1 MKKIYSLLLVPISV
15 FSFTQF
21 NVNSEELKSNNV
33 LISLNQN
40 KLRNNLVLS
49 TDSSDDKNV
58 DIFLS
63 GIGDNPQIDKTLQED
78 LISIKIKSNQFE
90 DYDDF
95 QSLSLPS
102 VGIRTLI
109 LSIKSSC
116 VISS

>member
-21 NVNSEELKSNNV
+21 NVNSEELKSKNV

-40 KLRNNLVLS
+40 KLKNNLVLR

-63 GIGDNPQIDKTLQED
+63 GIGDNPQIDKTIQED
-78 LISIKIKSNQFE
+78 LISIKSNQINLKIMMIFRVCP
-90 DYDDF
+90 Y
-95 QSLSLPS
+95 LSRNKNTNII
-102 VGIRTLI
+102 GKEI
-109 LSIKSSC
+109 L
-116 VISS
+116 